1 MTVKDTYFSKK
12 PSMNIKGKL
21 FDLTEPC
28 VMGIIN
34 ITPDSFY
41 KGSRFVDEEH
51 ILMRSAQILSE
62 GGKIID
68 VGAQSTRP
76 GAENISEETEK
87 VRLKSALK
95 IIRQK
100 FPEAVIS
107 LDTFSASVAEWAIHE
122 FGIDIINDIS
132 GGLIDNN
139 MIQLIARENVP
150 YILMHMRG
158 TPKNMT
164 SYSNYAFVTKEVIS
178 EISIQLKKLREAGV
192 NDIIIDPGF
201 GFAKTIEHNFTLL
214 NELNMLKIFELP
226 ILVGLSRKSM
236 VYNVLKVLPEEALN
250 GSTVLNTLAL
260 LNGADILRVH
270 DVKEATEAIKIVIKL
285 NK

>member
-12 PSMNIKGKL
+12 PNMNIKGKL

-28 VMGIIN
+28 VMGIMN

-51 ILMRSAQILSE
+51 ILMRAAQILSE

-68 VGAQSTRP
+68 IGAQSTRP
-76 GAENISEETEK
+76 GAENITEETEK
-87 VRLKSALK
+87 ERLKPALK
-95 IIRQK
+95 IIRQN
-100 FPEAVIS
+100 FPEAIIS
-107 LDTFSASVAEWAIHE
+107 LDTFSASVAKWAIHE
-122 FGIDIINDIS
+122 FGIDIVNDIS

-164 SYSNYAFVTKEVIS
+164 SYSNYTLVTKEVIS
-178 EISIQLKKLREAGV
+178 EISIQLKKLRDAGV

-201 GFAKTIEHNFTLL
+201 GFAKNIDQNYTLL

-236 VYNVLKVLPEEALN
+236 IYNVLKILPEEALN
-250 GSTVLNTLAL
+250 GSTVLNTTAL

-270 DVKEATEAIKIVIKL
+270 DVKEATEAIKIAMKL